1 MVFLE
6 SHLRINDSGRKTFYN
21 NMHTNPIIIKSRV
34 VTIKKIYINVKIYYF
49 PTSGVGRKNRL
60 ISEKKK

>member
-1 MVFLE
+1 
-6 SHLRINDSGRKTFYN
+6 
-21 NMHTNPIIIKSRV
+21 MHTNPIIIKSRV

-49 PTSGVGRKNRL
+49 PISGVGRKNRL